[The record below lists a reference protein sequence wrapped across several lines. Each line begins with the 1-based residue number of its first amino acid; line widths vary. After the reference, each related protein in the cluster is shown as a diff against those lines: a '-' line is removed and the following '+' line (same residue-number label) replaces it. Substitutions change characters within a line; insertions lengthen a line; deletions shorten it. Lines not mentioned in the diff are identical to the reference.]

1 MTLWDVIYHFYDIMR
16 EKEYNAIGHH
26 KRILWKRFTAKQF
39 VMPSVT
45 WLLSNNLSPYKYN
58 VSIE

>member
-1 MTLWDVIYHFYDIMR
+1 MR
-16 EKEYNAIGHH
+16 EKEYDAIGHH
-26 KRILWKRFTAKQF
+26 ERILWKRVTAKQF

-45 WLLSNNLSPYKYN
+45 WLLPNNLSPYKYN